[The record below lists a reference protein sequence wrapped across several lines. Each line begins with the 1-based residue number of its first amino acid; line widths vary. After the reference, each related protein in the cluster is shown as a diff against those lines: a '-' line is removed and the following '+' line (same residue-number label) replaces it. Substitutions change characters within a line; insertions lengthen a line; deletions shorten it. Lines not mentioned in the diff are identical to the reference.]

1 MSKLLKNPLFLC
13 LLILV
18 GLYLLSGVID
28 AGKILNTLPFLGWL
42 FWGLLCL
49 TVFLLIVVPVL
60 EFLRLP
66 VWRDPQSITDDTEK
80 SKLLKRYAK
89 HLLKRFPKEK
99 CLQEICEEMEQVRI
113 QQGYVNPDMTVIEH
127 NIIQIRRTLTDN
139 ILRKVIHDSMT
150 QAAVLVMISPKGW
163 MDSVILLLL
172 QVRLIKN
179 LSGVLGYRPTGT
191 FVFCCCLWCISNSF
205 VASLF
210 DELNL
215 GENAAELFAQVGG
228 EKLFSALP
236 GISWVTGNIMQGIY
250 AVTAV
255 YSTGIITQEYLMG
268 TGKHKTLKELVHLRL
283 EGIKES
289 KSLLQEIF

>member
-13 LLILV
+13 LLILA

-28 AGKILNTLPFLGWL
+28 AGKILNTIPLLGWI
-42 FWGLLCL
+42 FWGFLCS
-49 TVFLLIVVPVL
+49 TVILFIVVPLL

-66 VWRDPQSITDDTEK
+66 AWTDPLEISDKEK
-80 SKLLKRYAK
+80 KEKLLTQYAK
-89 HLLKRFPKEK
+89 HLIKRFPPQK
-99 CLQEICEEMEQVRI
+99 CPQEILEEMEQIRI
-113 QQGYVNPDMTVIEH
+113 QLGYVTPDMTVMKN
-127 NIIQIRRTLTDN
+127 NIIQIRRKLTEN
-139 ILRKVIHDSMT
+139 ISRKIILDSMK
-150 QAAVLVMISPKGW
+150 QAAVLVIISPKGW
-163 MDSVILLLL
+163 FDSIILLLV
-172 QVRLIKN
+172 QVRLIKK
-179 LSGVLGYRPTGT
+179 LSEVLGYRPTGT

-215 GENAAELFAQVGG
+215 GENAAELFAQVCG

-236 GISWVTGNIMQGIY
+236 GISWVTGNIVQGIY

-289 KSLLQEIF
+289 KELIKGFF